1 MKIALVH
8 DWLYTYAGAEKVLEQ
23 INLCFPNAD
32 IFSLIDF
39 LPAHERS
46 FLNGKNV
53 KTSFIQH
60 LPFAKT
66 KHRQYL
72 LLLPLAIEQFDL
84 SGYDIVISS
93 SYAVAKGVLTSPN
106 QLHICYCH
114 SPMRYA
120 WDMQHQYLAEAG
132 LVGGP
137 KSWLARYVLHKLRM
151 WDYRTANGVDAFVAN
166 SKFIAR
172 RIFKVYRRESSVI
185 YPGVDL
191 SRFKFESKKQEYFLT
206 VSRLVPYKKISLIAE
221 AFKEMPDKQ
230 LIIIGDGPERQRVEK
245 IVSQTT
251 NINYLGYQDEDSLIS
266 YMQNAKALIFA
277 AEEDFGIVPI
287 EAQAC
292 GTPVIALAR
301 GGSLE
306 TVRGLDKKN
315 PTGVF
320 FNEQNTASICKAVCE
335 FLSVAESIQPKSCL
349 ANAQNFTNEA
359 FREKFSNFVLDQY
372 KNFEEAL
379 GA

>member
-23 INLCFPNAD
+23 IILCFPNAD

-39 LPAHERS
+39 LPAKERA

-72 LLLPLAIEQFDL
+72 ILLPLAIEQLDL
-84 SGYDIVISS
+84 SDYDIVISS

-132 LVGGP
+132 LVRGP

-172 RIFKVYRRESSVI
+172 RIFKVYRREASVI

-191 SRFKFESKKQEYFLT
+191 SRFKFQSKKQEYFVT

-221 AFKEMPDKQ
+221 AFKDMPDKK
-230 LIIIGDGPERQRVEK
+230 LVIIGDGPERNKVEK
-245 IVSQTT
+245 IVSESK
-251 NINYLGYQDEDSLIS
+251 NITYLGYQDEDSLIS
-266 YMQNAKALIFA
+266 YLQNAQALIFA
-277 AEEDFGIVPI
+277 AEEDFGIVPV

-292 GTPVIALAR
+292 GTPVIAFAR

-306 TVRGLDKKN
+306 TVRGLDKEK

-320 FNEQNTASICKAVCE
+320 FYEQSTESICRAVNE
-335 FLSVAESIQPKSCL
+335 FLERAESILPEACL
-349 ANAQNFTNEA
+349 DNAQKFTNEA
-359 FREKFSNFVLDQY
+359 FRADFSNFVLSQY
-372 KNFEEAL
+372 ASFTESLKV
-379 GA
+379 